1 MITNTAIGST
11 LTTIYTSSGD
21 SAVNLMAFCNT
32 DGTYDGLL
40 TIYVTRS
47 GQSPLTKNIIVKQTK
62 LNSLE
67 TLTFSTEKLI
77 LEDGDF
83 ISCIATKADGSSSI
97 EVVST
102 VSSIAL

>member
-1 MITNTAIGST
+1 MITNTAIGSA

-32 DGTYDGLL
+32 DLTNDGLL
-40 TIYVTRS
+40 TVYVTPS
-47 GQSPLTKNIIVKQTK
+47 GSSPATKNIMVKQTK
-62 LNSLE
+62 LNALE
-67 TLTFSTEKLI
+67 TLTFSTEKII

-83 ISCIATKADGSSSI
+83 ISCIATKTDRSSAI
-97 EVVST
+97 DIVST

>member
-40 TIYVTRS
+40 TIYVTKS

-67 TLTFSTEKLI
+67 TLTFSTEKII

-83 ISCIATKADGSSSI
+83 ISCIATKADGISSI